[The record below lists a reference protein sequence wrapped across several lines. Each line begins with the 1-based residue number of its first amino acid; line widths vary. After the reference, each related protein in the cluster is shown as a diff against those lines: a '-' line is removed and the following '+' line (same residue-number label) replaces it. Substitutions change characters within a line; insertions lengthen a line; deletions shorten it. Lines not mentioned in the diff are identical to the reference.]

1 VEGKA
6 LVDSI
11 LTTETKNYIK
21 MIRNKLQYTE
31 SSDDFDFAISMIPC
45 RIIIFFNR
53 GSSHFDVGVIRELK
67 EKCFISQRTFSKDVS
82 EEKLVSMGKGYKVT
96 INRDVPVFVNLTDSL
111 LSGLIKERMN
121 VCRPLDL
128 LNVNSAFGMRRD
140 PISLCRKFHDG
151 IDFQCGYQW
160 VYSMLPGIVREVHHR
175 KKRYGNYVLLDY
187 GTCNVCTDIFPI

>member
-1 VEGKA
+1 
-6 LVDSI
+6 
-11 LTTETKNYIK
+11 

-121 VCRPLDL
+121 VCLPLDL
-128 LNVNSAFGMRRD
+128 LNVNSAFGMRDVIRLAFVANFMTVLTFNAD
-140 PISLCRKFHDG
+140 ISGFIPC
-151 IDFQCGYQW
+151 Y
-160 VYSMLPGIVREVHHR
+160 RE
-175 KKRYGNYVLLDY
+175 L
-187 GTCNVCTDIFPI
+187 